1 VKLSS
6 RSAIFMT
13 IEVNIDERLW
23 AETQSLARDLKV
35 DYPKLL
41 ADSIRKSLY
50 DLKRK
55 RDRELS
61 TEEKIRRHRE
71 SYEKFPVQED
81 EFLLDDETINA
92 VWKDL

>member
-1 VKLSS
+1 
-6 RSAIFMT
+6 MT

-81 EFLLDDETINA
+81 EFLLDDETIED
-92 VWKDL
+92 VWKNL

>member
-1 VKLSS
+1 
-6 RSAIFMT
+6 MT

-81 EFLLDDETINA
+81 EFLLDDEMIED